1 VKDDPVSQQV
11 LAVGITPLV
20 PLPFLDGLVRA
31 RLLREIYARIAKSQ
45 GITLDEETLKILT
58 GVRGNLLLG
67 CIFGVIWYPI
77 RKLLRTII
85 YVLTL
90 KECVDVVSEAVIR
103 SEMVRR
109 ALEDG
114 HLPARA
120 EEVRHA
126 MDSAVKRYAG
136 SPLVNFLRRRGG
148 LRVHLHRNDKVAKA
162 VGTLATYG
170 GFIPA
175 MGAFSTAL
183 EAMELRP
190 LLTDGEE

>member
-1 VKDDPVSQQV
+1 MKDDPVSQQV

-20 PLPFLDGLVRA
+20 PLPFLDGIVRA
-31 RLLREIYARIAKSQ
+31 RILREIYSRIAQ
-45 GITLDEETLKILT
+45 LHGVTLDDETLKILT
-58 GVRGNLLLG
+58 GFRGNILLG

-77 RKLLRTII
+77 RKLLRTVI

-90 KECVDVVSEAVIR
+90 KECVDVVSESVIR

-109 ALEDG
+109 AVEDG

-120 EEVRHA
+120 EEVRRA

-136 SPLVNFLRRRGG
+136 SPVLNFLRRRGG
-148 LRVHLHRNDKVAKA
+148 LRVHLHRDDRVARA

-175 MGAFSTAL
+175 MGAFTTAL

-190 LLTDGEE
+190 ALTAGEE